1 MSHYSIH
8 DFEDIKTTEYGF
20 IVQLS
25 GFVFEVPFLGEFN
38 LLNMLAA
45 YQTLKARQFT
55 SAQIIPLLDKLG
67 APLGRMQKIKHHLA
81 WVDYAHTPDAIEKA
95 IITLQTH
102 YPEHKIRVI
111 FGCGGD
117 RDQTKRAKMGKIV
130 SKLASTIILTDDNP
144 RSEDPNSII
153 NDILNG
159 IDDSYKVDII
169 QDRVL
174 AIETGVTTLKENEC
188 LLIAGKG
195 HESQQYYQDKILAMN
210 DIDVAN
216 NA

>member
-1 MSHYSIH
+1 
-8 DFEDIKTTEYGF
+8 
-20 IVQLS
+20 
-25 GFVFEVPFLGEFN
+25 
-38 LLNMLAA
+38 
-45 YQTLKARQFT
+45 
-55 SAQIIPLLDKLG
+55 
-67 APLGRMQKIKHHLA
+67 
-81 WVDYAHTPDAIEKA
+81 
-95 IITLQTH
+95 
-102 YPEHKIRVI
+102 
-111 FGCGGD
+111 
-117 RDQTKRAKMGKIV
+117 MGKIV